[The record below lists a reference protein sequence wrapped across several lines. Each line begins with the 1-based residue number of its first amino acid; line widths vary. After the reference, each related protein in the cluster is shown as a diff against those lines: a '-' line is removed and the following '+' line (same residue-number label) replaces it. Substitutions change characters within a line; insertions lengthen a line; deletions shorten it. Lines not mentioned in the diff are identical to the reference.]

1 MPIRDM
7 GYRPYE
13 GAMLPHRGRYW
24 IIAWR
29 LLAGAWAARSV
40 KILLLGALFP
50 MIIFGVLMYVQLK
63 MKSVMGSSIQI
74 QLDDPDHMIFIVYY
88 WCQLWF
94 AFGLSQRVGAPT
106 IADDMRTG
114 AFSFYFCR
122 PVSRVHYM
130 VGKILP
136 VAILVALAATLPA
149 VLLCLFRLS
158 IAADGADAWT
168 ALKLL
173 GSTLAL
179 TPFYLGLFSVLPV
192 CLGALTTRARA
203 VQFIWSGVFFLSWIT
218 GEGLASA
225 AEEPALALIS
235 LPTCLR
241 LVAQHLYAFP
251 LDHDLPFTYP
261 ALVLAG
267 AMGLSLWG
275 LWRRLERV
283 EVFT

>member
-1 MPIRDM
+1 M
-7 GYRPYE
+7 GYQPYKGE
-13 GAMLPHRGRYW
+13 LQSHKGRYW
-24 IIAWR
+24 TIAWR

-40 KILLLGALFP
+40 KLALFGALFP
-50 MIIFGVLMYVQLK
+50 MVIFGVLMYVQLK
-63 MKSVMGSSIQI
+63 MKHLTGSNFKLDIDQAD
-74 QLDDPDHMIFIVYY
+74 QLVFVVYY

-94 AFGLSQRVGAPT
+94 AFGLSQRVGAPA

-136 VAILVALAATLPA
+136 VAILVCLASTLPA
-149 VLLCLFRLS
+149 LLLSLFRLS
-158 IAADGADAWT
+158 LAADGADAWV
-168 ALKLL
+168 AAKQL
-173 GSTLAL
+173 GATLAL

-218 GEGLASA
+218 GEGLAAA
-225 AEEPALALIS
+225 AEEPYLALIS

-241 LVAQHLYAFP
+241 LVAQHLYAYP
-251 LDHDLPFTYP
+251 LDHPLPFMYP
-261 ALVLAG
+261 AAVLAG
-267 AMGLSLWG
+267 AIALALYG